1 MKVELARVMAV
12 NVLDYSVDVLT
23 DTGSTP
29 YIGVPILTPWCTPD
43 HMGGINFLPEVGATC
58 YICTADGS
66 YFVLGFRVNGGTV
79 DPDRSP
85 GPNFTGKRDPL
96 EPGDIVLATADENQ
110 VVLRRGGLVQ
120 IGSTGLCQRIYV
132 PIGNVIRDY
141 FQRYHALSPLGEID
155 WGHAQI
161 AANDSFKDGS
171 TSVAVRYNVK
181 RTLQEDVTSKPY
193 TLEVRY
199 GVLTGNTG
207 NAPGILDTSK
217 SDAVHQFANL
227 KEQPGNL
234 KQNQP
239 GTGVSQSMEGTLSFT
254 IYNHAE
260 SGNNPNK
267 VVYAFQV
274 SKEGDNFIVAGGHVH
289 MEFAKTLYVYAG
301 EHITLETASGSNV
314 RIRVGANDEIKLG
327 SDEASNPAVLGNE
340 LKAMLGSLL
349 NYIVAHTHA
358 APGTSVPLNVAAFE
372 ALRANFLTPGA
383 VLIHS
388 DTVKIRN

>member
-23 DTGSTP
+23 DTNSTP

-58 YICTADGS
+58 YICIADGS
-66 YFVLGFRVNGGTV
+66 YFVLGFRVNGGIV

-96 EPGDIVLATADENQ
+96 EPGDIVLATADQNQ

-171 TSVAVRYNVK
+171 TSVAVRYNIK
-181 RTLQEDVTSKPY
+181 RTLQEDVSSKPY

-207 NAPGILDTSK
+207 NDAGILDTSTT
-217 SDAVHQFANL
+217 DAVHQFANL
-227 KEQPGNL
+227 KGQS
-234 KQNQP
+234 
-239 GTGVSQSMEGTLSFT
+239 GTGVEQSMEGTLSFT

-274 SKEGDNFIVAGGHVH
+274 SKEGDNFVVAGGHVH

-301 EHITLETASGSNV
+301 EHITLETKSGSNV
-314 RIRVGANDEIKLG
+314 RIRVGANDQIKLG
-327 SDEASNPAVLGNE
+327 SDDASNPAVLGNE
-340 LKAMLGSLL
+340 LKSMLNEL
-349 NYIVAHTHA
+349 ITQIATHVHA
-358 APGTSVPLNVAAFE
+358 APGTSAPINVALFE
-372 ALRANFLTPGA
+372 AIRNTYIGP
-383 VLIHS
+383 VVQIHS
-388 DTVKIRN
+388 KTVKIRD